1 MFGGATFMAE
11 VFLSILGYR
20 IAQYNDLYNTPT
32 LTSFPDPSHV
42 VSFTGPTQ
50 VSIARSANRKLG
62 AGNKTY
68 RNSTTNVFHTG
79 MDGAVL

>member
-1 MFGGATFMAE
+1 MAE

-20 IAQYNDLYNTPT
+20 LAQYTDLYNTPT
-32 LTSFPDPSHV
+32 LTSFPDPPHV

-50 VSIARSANRKLG
+50 VSIACSANRKLG

-68 RNSTTNVFHTG
+68 TTNVFHTG